1 MTIGLRYLTS
11 VAKTHLINDTNTKVN
26 IIDLK
31 DNSKGNCKNKSAKNS
46 ISKKCL
52 SQFFFMFSQQ
62 MLPGKND
69 NL

>member
-11 VAKTHLINDTNTKVN
+11 VAKTHLINDTNTKVK

-52 SQFFFMFSQQ
+52 SQFFYVFPTNVAWQKRF
-62 MLPGKND
+62 L
-69 NL
+69 